1 MPMVTIPAV
10 GKFGLIADT
19 LPQELDISAWSA
31 GANVRFVNGA
41 AERVHGH
48 SAIFTTPVITPYWI
62 TPYTT
67 SAARFWVYAG
77 LGKVYADDGATQ
89 TNITPASDFTGAIDD
104 RWTGGSIGGVL
115 VMSNGVEIPHYWAGN
130 TANDLAVL
138 PGWDAN
144 WKCKFIRPFKNF
156 LVAGYISKSGTA
168 YPHMIKWCH
177 PIQPG
182 AITALGDWD
191 EGNPAL
197 DAGERDLAE
206 TPDLLVDALPMGDQL
221 IIYKERS
228 MYSAQQSF
236 DDSVFITR
244 RLPGDVGLLARGCVV
259 DTPVGHVVLT
269 AGDLVVHQGQGTQSV
284 LEGKWRKRLFQ
295 FIDSEN
301 ATRCFLTVN
310 PKKCEV
316 WVCYPLVG
324 ATVCTQALVWN
335 WLTGAVGHRDLPN
348 ATYGATGQ
356 INFAAATTMNGL
368 TGTMDDLF
376 GATDANEFAAN
387 EGRLVICTTAPAIY
401 LCDTGAT
408 FAGTAVSASLER
420 TGLAFDD
427 PQRRK
432 LVKGIWPRIDAPVGT
447 VLSIQ
452 VGGTDDIEQQIT
464 WGEAFTY
471 TVGTSLKADV
481 FASGRYI
488 GIRYSS
494 TSVQPWRIH
503 TELVD
508 FKYLGPY

>member
-1 MPMVTIPAV
+1 M
-10 GKFGLIADT
+10 
-19 LPQELDISAWSA
+19 
-31 GANVRFVNGA
+31 N
-41 AERVHGH
+41 
-48 SAIFTTPVITPYWI
+48 
-62 TPYTT
+62 
-67 SAARFWVYAG
+67 
-77 LGKVYADDGATQ
+77 
-89 TNITPASDFTGAIDD
+89 
-104 RWTGGSIGGVL
+104 
-115 VMSNGVEIPHYWAGN
+115 NGVEVPQYWAGD
-130 TANDLAVL
+130 TAQNLAAL
-138 PGWDAN
+138 PGWDTG
-144 WKCKFIRPFKNF
+144 WRCKFLRPFKNF
-156 LVAGYISKSGTA
+156 LVAGYISKSGTN
-168 YPHMIKWCH
+168 YPHMIKWCA
-177 PIQPG
+177 PLEPG
-182 AITALGDWD
+182 QITAAGDWD
-191 EGNPAL
+191 EADPAI

-295 FIDSEN
+295 FIDSTS

-310 PKKCEV
+310 PKKAEV

-401 LCDTGAT
+401 LCDTGLLHQLIRRQLKHPGHRPHRLAHVPARSRKEREHELIRAQPRFGHQPPQGGGLT
-408 FAGTAVSASLER
+408 ESTGTIGRKPAKGGGDE
-420 TGLAFDD
+420 GG
-427 PQRRK
+427 QRWRE
-432 LVKGIWPRIDAPVGT
+432 GRCH
-447 VLSIQ
+447 
-452 VGGTDDIEQQIT
+452 EN
-464 WGEAFTY
+464 
-471 TVGTSLKADV
+471 
-481 FASGRYI
+481 SGK
-488 GIRYSS
+488 
-494 TSVQPWRIH
+494 H
-503 TELVD
+503 N
-508 FKYLGPY
+508 